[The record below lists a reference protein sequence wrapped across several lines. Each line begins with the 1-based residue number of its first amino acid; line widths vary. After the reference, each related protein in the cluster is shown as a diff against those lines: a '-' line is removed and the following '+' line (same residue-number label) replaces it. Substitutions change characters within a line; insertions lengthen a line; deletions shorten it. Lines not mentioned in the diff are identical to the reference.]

1 MSDDRDD
8 EETGRDRAKEIELRR
23 AARRQRAIERLGTNN
38 PKCVRCGEFD
48 SRVLELQGGGRRRPW
63 HCRPPRRTLLHTQ
76 RRRSLMFFSALMP
89 RGRPR

>member
-38 PKCVRCGEFD
+38 PKCVRCGESD
-48 SRVLELQGGGRRRPW
+48 SLVLELQGGDGAGLGTAGRLVGHFYIHNADDP
-63 HCRPPRRTLLHTQ
+63 
-76 RRRSLMFFSALMP
+76 
-89 RGRPR
+89 